1 MSGIISSFKN
11 NDLRELMARGFVGS
25 ILSALVL
32 SCAACG
38 GGDGSSAYAATPVTQ
53 EQKSVLIEAYGD
65 STTLGAQTIDG
76 VLTTTQNSEPA
87 QLQALLQQR
96 FGTSVTV
103 KNEGVGGTQAFQLLS
118 GTDGKHPEWKVQME
132 QSKAQVVLLNFA
144 LNDFYY
150 WKAPQP
156 GAYEASPSEYAKILG
171 YLIQTARD
179 AGKIVVLQ
187 EPNPTCKQPDPG
199 TIIQY
204 VEALRS
210 EAALQNAPL
219 VAQFEFDQ
227 TTPDWKNMMTDC
239 AHPDD
244 QLYGIKAK
252 QTFSVV
258 EPIVESIIGR

>member
-1 MSGIISSFKN
+1 MVKASLCVFLGMLVVSFSG
-11 NDLRELMARGFVGS
+11 
-25 ILSALVL
+25 
-32 SCAACG
+32 CG
-38 GGDGSSAYAATPVTQ
+38 GGDGSSAYASTPATQ
-53 EQKSVLIEAYGD
+53 RQQAVLVEAYGD

-76 VLTTTQNSEPA
+76 VLTTTQNSEPT

-156 GAYEASPSEYAKILG
+156 GVYEASPSEYAKILG

-227 TTPDWKNMMTDC
+227 TVPDWQSMLTDC
-239 AHPDD
+239 AHPND

-252 QTFSVV
+252 QTFTVI
-258 EPIVESIIGR
+258 EPIVKSIIDR